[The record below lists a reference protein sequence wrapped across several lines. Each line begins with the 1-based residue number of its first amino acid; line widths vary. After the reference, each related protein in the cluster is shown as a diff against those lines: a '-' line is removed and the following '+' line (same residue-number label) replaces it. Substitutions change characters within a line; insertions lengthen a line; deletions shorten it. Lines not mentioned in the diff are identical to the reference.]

1 MPEAK
6 KKLNDLK
13 LIVSKI
19 TKNPINKL
27 SDYRNNITSVNN
39 KVEDIRNDK
48 MNRNVNKDITISTVN
63 TNNNN
68 MNIYKF
74 FPKIKLKPI

>member
-27 SDYRNNITSVNN
+27 SLKSSYKNTKNWDSFAHINIVLTIEKKN
-39 KVEDIRNDK
+39 KEKVL
-48 MNRNVNKDITISTVN
+48 
-63 TNNNN
+63 
-68 MNIYKF
+68 
-74 FPKIKLKPI
+74 IK